1 MNLVIQIELNGNI
14 KNAVTLFD
22 IYNAIVLFN
31 TSRYIFQPVSVYLTG
46 FF

>member
-22 IYNAIVLFN
+22 IYNAIVLFQHKQ
-31 TSRYIFQPVSVYLTG
+31 IHFQPVSVYLTG